1 MTIDKL
7 LGYAFLITMPLA
19 FLEKTTL
26 LREYYRGFNSE
37 TLTPE
42 FADLYWYF
50 FIGYLIMRLIN
61 LLIESRIIKK
71 TRDK

>member
-26 LREYYRGFNSE
+26 LREYYRGYNGE
-37 TLTPE
+37 TLTPV
-42 FADLYWYF
+42 FDDLYWYF
-50 FIGYLIMRLIN
+50 FVGFLIIRFIN